1 MNSLRTP
8 LLLAIAGLGLGA
20 CGTEPPPAESVAPA
34 APAQESVPQ
43 ADPGETA
50 PEAPRRVN
58 SEYQVLH
65 LTKVAGGLEHPWALA
80 FLPDGRMLV
89 TERPGRLKRVD
100 AEQST
105 DIGGLPDDIVSI
117 NQGGLMDLALHPG
130 FADNGWVYLTYS
142 KGTPEAT
149 ATTLIRAR
157 LEGDALL
164 DVEELFTQD
173 RMSDPGRHYGSRLA
187 FMPDGTL
194 LMSIGDRGSEPP
206 RAQDLGDHAGSLL
219 RLNDDGSVPADNP
232 FVGREDVLPE
242 IYSYGH
248 RNIQGLIVHPESGD
262 IWVTEHGPRGG
273 DELNLV
279 KPGQNY
285 GWPVV
290 SRGRN
295 YRTEDTYFEDTLR
308 SKEGMVDPVIDWT
321 PSLAASG
328 LAYVDGERFPRWKGN
343 LLAGGLRAE
352 QVRRVVFEGDVVV
365 HEEELIRGL
374 VGRVRDVRIGP
385 GGDIYVLTDQRDG
398 GVYRIEPAS

>member
-1 MNSLRTP
+1 MRTIRI
-8 LLLAIAGLGLGA
+8 LLTALVAAALLAA
-20 CGTEPPPAESVAPA
+20 CSAETPPPAAPEPVAEAPQAPA
-34 APAQESVPQ
+34 VDNEPEVPAARQVNTEYMGIEVTRV
-43 ADPGETA
+43 AD
-50 PEAPRRVN
+50 
-58 SEYQVLH
+58 
-65 LTKVAGGLEHPWALA
+65 GLEHPWALA

-89 TERPGRLKRVD
+89 TERPGRIKLVD
-100 AEQST
+100 GERST
-105 DIGGLPDDIVSI
+105 DIGGLPDDIVAI
-117 NQGGLMDLALHPG
+117 NQGGLMDVALHPG

-149 ATTLIRAR
+149 ATTLIRGR
-157 LEGDALL
+157 LQGDELIE
-164 DVEELFTQD
+164 VSELFTQD

-219 RLNDDGSVPADNP
+219 RLNDDGSVPEDNP
-232 FVGREDVLPE
+232 FVGRDDVLPE
-242 IYSYGH
+242 IFSYGH
-248 RNIQGLIVHPESGD
+248 RNIQGLIVHPRTGE
-262 IWVTEHGPRGG
+262 IWATEHGPRGG

-279 KPGQNY
+279 KAGQNY

-308 SKEGMVDPVIDWT
+308 SKEGMVDPVVDWT

-328 LAYVDGERFPRWKGN
+328 LAYVDGERFPRWKDN

-352 QVRRVVFEGDVVV
+352 QVRRVVFDGNVVV

-385 GGDIYVLTDQRDG
+385 DGDLFVVVDARKGAI
-398 GVYRIEPAS
+398 YRISPVSR

>member
-1 MNSLRTP
+1 MTDLRTWI
-8 LLLAIAGLGLGA
+8 LVAVALGLLA
-20 CGTEPPPAESVAPA
+20 CT
-34 APAQESVPQ
+34 
-43 ADPGETA
+43 
-50 PEAPRRVN
+50 PEAPRSPDGTSEAPAPEAIESAAAADPGRRVN
-58 SEYQVLH
+58 TEYAGIVLH
-65 LTKVAGGLEHPWALA
+65 QVAAGLEHPWAIA
-80 FLPDGRMLV
+80 FLPDGGMLV
-89 TERPGRLKRVD
+89 TERPGRLKRIDDEGTTEV
-100 AEQST
+100 A
-105 DIGGLPDDIVSI
+105 GLPDDIVAI
-117 NQGGLMDLALHPG
+117 NQGGLMDVVLHPA
-130 FADNGWVYLTYS
+130 FAENAWVYLTYS

-149 ATTLIRAR
+149 ATTLIRGR

-194 LMSIGDRGSEPP
+194 LMSIGDRGVDPP

-232 FVGREDVLPE
+232 FVGRDDVLPE

-248 RNIQGLIVHPESGD
+248 RNIQGLIVHPETGA
-262 IWVTEHGPRGG
+262 IWATEHGPRGG

-295 YRTEDTYFEDTLR
+295 YRTEDTYFEDTQR

-352 QVRRVVFEGDVVV
+352 QVRRVVFDGDEVV
-365 HEEELIRGL
+365 HEEELIRGM

-398 GVYRIEPAS
+398 GVYRIEPAG